1 MKIAIVGASGHYRYV
16 LDALAENELVG
27 IAAGVPGEDLTKLRK
42 ALAERGIEAKVF
54 ADRRELIP
62 LAEVAVVNTRFDQ
75 NAPVA
80 GEFLKADKFVFSEKP
95 LGTTEEQL
103 AELKKIN
110 DASRAFVC
118 GMFGIRYAPWFLT
131 IRKHLPEIGELRLL
145 SAQKSYKLGKRADFY
160 HKRETFGGILPWVAI
175 HGIDWILTLLGGDPV
190 DGVTAYQ
197 RPGEGGSELELCAFM
212 LLHTKSGVLASVSS
226 DYYRPKGAPTH
237 DDDRLRV
244 VGTKGILEA
253 AGGVVTLLTE
263 GGAETLP
270 LEPGEDV
277 FRLFLRRCRGEN
289 VGVTPEE
296 SFYATEIA
304 LSARNAADAAL

>member
-1 MKIAIVGASGHYRYV
+1 MKIALVGGSGHYRYA

-27 IAAGVPGEDLTKLRK
+27 LAPGVPGEDLTKLK
-42 ALAERGIEAKVF
+42 NALAKRGIA
-54 ADRRELIP
+54 AREYDDWRALIP
-62 LAEVAVVNTRFDQ
+62 LAEVAVVGTRFDQ

-95 LGTTEEQL
+95 LGTTEAQL
-103 AELKKIN
+103 EELQKLN

-131 IRKHLPEIGELRLL
+131 IKKHLPEIGALRLL
-145 SAQKSYKLGKRADFY
+145 SAQKSYKMGKRQDFY
-160 HKRETFGGILPWVAI
+160 HKRETFGGIIPWVAI
-175 HGIDWILTLLGGDPV
+175 HGLDWILTLLGGDPV
-190 DGVTAYQ
+190 ENVSAYQ
-197 RPGEGGSELELCAFM
+197 RPGEGGSELEPCAFVM
-212 LLHTKSGVLASVSS
+212 MRTKGGVLASVSA
-226 DYYRPKGAPTH
+226 DYYRPEGAPTH

-253 AGGVVTLLTE
+253 VGGVVTLLGE
-263 GGAETLP
+263 NGAETLP
-270 LEPGEDV
+270 LEEGEDV

-296 SFYATEIA
+296 SFYATQVA
-304 LSARNAADAAL
+304 LSARKAADAAL